1 MVRLSSNSALKSKTT
16 LLNRL
21 VHLQED
27 PGLGAEA
34 LVHAG
39 AIQYLHSIRNE
50 LLAHDF
56 VVVDVILKEAAL
68 LELSRLLLSSTVW
81 FDVTNGAAFAAH
93 HNDGLAFPSVHTLVQ
108 VGYSFLSSGF
118 IIVCADIFVHVLL

>member
-1 MVRLSSNSALKSKTT
+1 MVRLNGNSELKSKTA
-16 LLNRL
+16 LLNRV
-21 VHLQED
+21 VHLQRDEGVAAD
-27 PGLGAEA
+27 A

-50 LLAHDF
+50 LQSHDF
-56 VVVDVILKEAAL
+56 VVVDVILKDAAL
-68 LELSRLLLSSTVW
+68 RELSRLLLSSTVW

-108 VGYSFLSSGF
+108 VDKLILVFL
-118 IIVCADIFVHVLL
+118 LLLLNACQ